1 MYNKGHAKS
10 IREGGKMPM
19 EKRDF
24 RTKAITLRKINKK
37 IGEKHILK
45 DVSFDIF
52 MNEIL
57 ALIGPNGAG
66 KTTTIRCIS
75 GIFKVDSGTIIKN
88 PNLRVSVVSEKD
100 FFWEGD
106 TGQKNVERF
115 YKYFEGKLS
124 KDMID
129 YYSEKLG
136 LKEFLS
142 KKVHTYSKGTRRKL
156 SFLLSLLPDPD
167 LLILDE
173 PMSGLDP
180 ISRIN
185 MRETIKELKRA
196 GKGVLITSHDLA
208 EVEKLADR
216 FVLIKDG
223 KILADNLVWDALS
236 KYQSLE
242 KLFLD
247 FVKEGRS

>member
-1 MYNKGHAKS
+1 
-10 IREGGKMPM
+10 M

-24 RTKAITLRKINKK
+24 RIKAVAIRKANKR

-45 DVSFDIF
+45 NVSFDIF
-52 MNEIL
+52 MDEIL

-75 GIFKVDSGTIIKN
+75 GIYKIDSGDVEKN
-88 PNLRVSVVSEKD
+88 HNLRISVMSEKD
-100 FFWEGD
+100 FLWEGD
-106 TGQKNVERF
+106 SGYKNIERV
-115 YKYFEGKLS
+115 YRYFEGKLS
-124 KDMID
+124 KEKINH
-129 YYSEKLG
+129 YSEKLG
-136 LKEFLS
+136 LKEFLE
-142 KKVHTYSKGTRRKL
+142 KKVHTYSKGTKRKL
-156 SFLLSLLPDPD
+156 SFLLALLPDPD

-185 MRETIKELKRA
+185 MREMIKELKKM
-196 GKGVLITSHDLA
+196 GKSVLITSHDLA

-223 KILADNLVWDALS
+223 KILADDLIWDILS
-236 KYQSLE
+236 KYQTLE
-242 KLFLD
+242 QLFID
-247 FVKEGRS
+247 MVKEGKS

>member
-1 MYNKGHAKS
+1 
-10 IREGGKMPM
+10 
-19 EKRDF
+19 
-24 RTKAITLRKINKK
+24 
-37 IGEKHILK
+37 
-45 DVSFDIF
+45 
-52 MNEIL
+52 
-57 ALIGPNGAG
+57 
-66 KTTTIRCIS
+66 
-75 GIFKVDSGTIIKN
+75 
-88 PNLRVSVVSEKD
+88 
-100 FFWEGD
+100 
-106 TGQKNVERF
+106 
-115 YKYFEGKLS
+115 
-124 KDMID
+124 
-129 YYSEKLG
+129 
-136 LKEFLS
+136 
-142 KKVHTYSKGTRRKL
+142 
-156 SFLLSLLPDPD
+156 
-167 LLILDE
+167 
-173 PMSGLDP
+173 P